1 MPFSCVAGSVQAMS
15 TKAEAILE
23 QIKALP
29 PEDREQVR
37 DGLLQL
43 QERQRQWEEQQV
55 KLRDMQSRHAGSGLL
70 NRLLDERAKERSR
83 G

>member
-1 MPFSCVAGSVQAMS
+1 MS

-43 QERQRQWEEQQV
+43 EERQRQWEEQQA
-55 KLRDMQSRHAGSGLL
+55 KLREMQSRHAGSGLL
-70 NRLLDERAKERSR
+70 NRLLDERAKERAGLALQPSAR
-83 G
+83 